1 VWQWR
6 AILHQKSGRFLS
18 CQLAEIL
25 VVEDSFAAVNDL
37 FALLRLFD
45 GRTLFLAG
53 TLVAGS
59 FAPVMLMNAL
69 RSKRYPGY
77 GWWAV
82 AELSFAGSFLAQ
94 VVRGYVPEVLPIVVG
109 NLMMVLALS
118 FLTIGIYRFTERRIL
133 LFPLI
138 LSSVGS
144 YLTILLFYF
153 FQDQM
158 RYRTLIE
165 AVFSVVLI
173 CYAAWPLC
181 CTPPR
186 GRYFGFRIALG
197 TMLFGALL
205 SGVRVAALLRG
216 SEMHT
221 MYTGRAIDNLYYLNS
236 LMFLI
241 GITFSFFILVNE
253 RTVAELGQ
261 EITGRKLLESR
272 LRELTL
278 TDELTGILNRRGLQ
292 EALTREAHRAVRLR
306 HPLCLLVMDLD
317 NFKKIN
323 DRHGHQVGDMAL
335 LSFTRTCTRY
345 LREVDI
351 LGRSGGDEFLVILP
365 ETNAVQAMV
374 VAEKLQKALRTA
386 TLVTGGFDRCRD
398 DAARRPGL
406 LSGQKVRQ
414 KLHPDLC

>member
-1 VWQWR
+1 
-6 AILHQKSGRFLS
+6 
-18 CQLAEIL
+18 
-25 VVEDSFAAVNDL
+25 
-37 FALLRLFD
+37 
-45 GRTLFLAG
+45 
-53 TLVAGS
+53 
-59 FAPVMLMNAL
+59 
-69 RSKRYPGY
+69 
-77 GWWAV
+77 V

-386 TLVTGGFDRCRD
+386 TLVTGDGEIAITASIGV
-398 DAARRPGL
+398 AARPQQDLTGAETMLRADQACYQAKKSGRNCIRIFAEESLPGRMVTAEPGFPSRKH
-406 LSGQKVRQ
+406 SGKPPVQE
-414 KLHPDLC
+414 KLPD